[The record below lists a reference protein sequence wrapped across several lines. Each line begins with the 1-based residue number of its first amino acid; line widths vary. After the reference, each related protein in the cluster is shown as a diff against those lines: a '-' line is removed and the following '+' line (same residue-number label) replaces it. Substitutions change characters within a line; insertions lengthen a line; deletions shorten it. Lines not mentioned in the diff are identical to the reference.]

1 MSKKKISIAIDEQQ
15 LRAARSA
22 ARADGVSLSAYITRA
37 LGTQLEDRRRIEA
50 ARALH
55 ESWGA
60 DSLPTAADR
69 EAFLAS
75 MSRPRSRR
83 ARAA

>member
-1 MSKKKISIAIDEQQ
+1 MSKTKISIAIDEQQ

-22 ARADGVSLSAYITRA
+22 AKAEGVSLSAYIGRA
-37 LGTQLEDRRRIEA
+37 LGSQLAERRRIEA

-55 ESWGA
+55 ESWG
-60 DSLPTAADR
+60 DDGVPTAKDH

-75 MSRPRSRR
+75 MARPRARR
-83 ARAA
+83 ERAA